1 MSASCPIVVSLGL
14 RPRFLAPEPGT
25 PGALKLLLIDGD
37 NPLDRDLPRV
47 PKEADEQ
54 GNVMMQK
61 RRLSENLRD
70 GAARHSIATSLCN
83 LAALYT
89 YESRSHEAT
98 AALYDADQWFAEIP
112 VYHPPSG
119 KYDRI
124 GRAIVAYNAAV
135 LAQSEGDH
143 AGWMRQRD
151 MLDIFLDAVRQTDRQ
166 SEFQF
171 VQAARGGLNA

>member
-1 MSASCPIVVSLGL
+1 MTASLPIVVSLEL
-14 RPRFLAPEPGT
+14 RPRFLAQALGT
-25 PGALKLLLIDGD
+25 PGEFKLLLIDGD
-37 NPLDRDLPRV
+37 DPLDWNLPRV
-47 PKEADEQ
+47 PKEASEQ

-61 RRLSENLRD
+61 RRLAENLRD

-89 YESRSHEAT
+89 HEGRSHEAT

-119 KYDRI
+119 KYDLL

-135 LAQSEGDH
+135 LAESEGDH
-143 AGWMRQRD
+143 AGCMRQRD
-151 MLDIFLDAVRQTDRQ
+151 MLDMFLDAVPQADRQ

-171 VQAARGGLNA
+171 VQAARGGLNT